1 MAREGARFRAALA
14 NAPRR
19 GYSQRAM
26 RRTLT
31 AFVVFGASLAAQ
43 AQAPAFD
50 VASVK
55 PGAPSQNGSSINFSP
70 GPSARVS
77 NQPLRDIIS
86 WAYDLGMASHLGD
99 PAGYRLVGGPS
110 ALLSRAFDIEARTSP
125 GATVEQKKAMLRT
138 LLADRFKLRI
148 RRETR
153 EVPLYAVTLVNRS
166 PGAGLKKSTL
176 DCDSEQG
183 RALRAANFDK
193 PTPCSVARSELTGG
207 IRIFRGAGP
216 MSAMVRQMHAQLDR
230 PVVDE
235 TGLTGNYEWSITFR
249 GARQEID
256 APLFED
262 AVRQDL
268 GLRIV
273 PKRGPYEVFVID
285 SVEMPTAN

>member
-1 MAREGARFRAALA
+1 
-14 NAPRR
+14 
-19 GYSQRAM
+19 M
-26 RRTLT
+26 RRSLM
-31 AFVVFGASLAAQ
+31 AFVLVSASLAAQ

-55 PGAPSQNGSSINFSP
+55 PSAPNQNSSEINFGP
-70 GPSARVS
+70 GPAARVA

-86 WAYDLGMASHLGD
+86 WAYGLGMASALGD
-99 PAGYRLVGGPS
+99 PAGYRLVGGPN

-138 LLADRFKLRI
+138 LLAERFKLRI

-153 EVPLYAVTLVNRS
+153 QVPLYAVTLANKA
-166 PGAGLKKSTL
+166 PGSGLKPSTL
-176 DCDSEQG
+176 ECDSEQG

-193 PTPCSVARSELTGG
+193 PTACSVARSELAGG
-207 IRIFRGAGP
+207 IRIFRGAGT
-216 MSAMVRQMHAQLDR
+216 MSAMVRQMHGQLDR

-235 TGLTGNYEWSITFR
+235 TGLTGKYEWSIKYR

-262 AVRQDL
+262 AVRQNL

-273 PKRGPYEVFVID
+273 SKTGSYEVLVID
-285 SVEMPTAN
+285 SVDMPTPN